1 MECDVPAVRAR
12 DNVETRDSLGI
23 GGCLCVLATR
33 TAGLDLRGG
42 RARMWEAM
50 PSATLYGRC
59 RGRDVTDF
67 TELQGSSQ
75 NYLDR
80 VRHAIVISICS
91 SKYLIDWV

>member
-23 GGCLCVLATR
+23 GGCLCALATR
-33 TAGLDLRGG
+33 TAGLNLRGG

-67 TELQGSSQ
+67 ADL
-75 NYLDR
+75 
-80 VRHAIVISICS
+80 
-91 SKYLIDWV
+91 